1 MILVAFPFWSYPL
14 TQCLVKADT
23 MPQKYSTYSTSI
35 RSYCITVK
43 VFIVIVTYFSHS
55 ESTGELKTSSTRDQ
69 IRGTEVAPA
78 SSISQKQSATS
89 PSWLSNITASTFG
102 RKKSKEELNTSNGE
116 NRLKGKFRLVLKCKK
131 QIDKHTGWSIYFFQK
146 LSMNTVPSLP
156 NLFFPLALV

>member
-1 MILVAFPFWSYPL
+1 
-14 TQCLVKADT
+14 

-43 VFIVIVTYFSHS
+43 VFIVLVTYFSHS

-69 IRGTEVAPA
+69 IRGIEVAPA

-116 NRLKGKFRLVLKCKK
+116 NRLKGKFRFVLQSKK
-131 QIDKHTGWSIYFFQK
+131 QIDKHTG
-146 LSMNTVPSLP
+146 
-156 NLFFPLALV
+156 

>member
-1 MILVAFPFWSYPL
+1 
-14 TQCLVKADT
+14 
-23 MPQKYSTYSTSI
+23 MPQKYSTYPTSI

-69 IRGTEVAPA
+69 VRGTEVAPA

-116 NRLKGKFRLVLKCKK
+116 NRLKGKFRFVLKCKK
-131 QIDKHTGWSIYFFQK
+131 QIDKHTG
-146 LSMNTVPSLP
+146 
-156 NLFFPLALV
+156 

>member
-1 MILVAFPFWSYPL
+1 
-14 TQCLVKADT
+14 

-43 VFIVIVTYFSHS
+43 VFIVLVTYFSHS

-116 NRLKGKFRLVLKCKK
+116 NRLKGKFRFVLKSKK
-131 QIDKHTGWSIYFFQK
+131 QTHWLKHFFFQK
-146 LSMNTVPSLP
+146 LSMSTAPSLP
-156 NLFFPLALV
+156 NLFFRLALV

>member
-1 MILVAFPFWSYPL
+1 
-14 TQCLVKADT
+14 

-43 VFIVIVTYFSHS
+43 VFIVIATYFSHS

-116 NRLKGKFRLVLKCKK
+116 NRLKGKFRFVLKSKK
-131 QIDKHTGWSIYFFQK
+131 QIDKHTG
-146 LSMNTVPSLP
+146 
-156 NLFFPLALV
+156 